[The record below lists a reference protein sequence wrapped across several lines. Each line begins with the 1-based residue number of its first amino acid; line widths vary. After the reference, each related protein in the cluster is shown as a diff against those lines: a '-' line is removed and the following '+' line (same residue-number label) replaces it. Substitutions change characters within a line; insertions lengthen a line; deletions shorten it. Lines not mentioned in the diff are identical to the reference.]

1 MNTETDCD
9 FCKAGRA
16 AVVVLIAAF
25 IFWKGKK

>member
-1 MNTETDCD
+1 MSTETSCD

-16 AVVVLIAAF
+16 VVAALIAAF

>member
-1 MNTETDCD
+1 MNATDCD

-16 AVVVLIAAF
+16 VVAALIAAF